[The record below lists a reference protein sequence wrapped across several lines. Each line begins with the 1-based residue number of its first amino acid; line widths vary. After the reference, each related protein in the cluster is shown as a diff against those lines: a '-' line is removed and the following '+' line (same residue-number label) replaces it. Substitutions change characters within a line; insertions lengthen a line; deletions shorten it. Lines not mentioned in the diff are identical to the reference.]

1 MQVFVAGSTNVD
13 PAHCVFFTAPRMGI
27 RYSGL
32 RVTGAPYCATPAREL
47 DDGAPETRRKF
58 ASQW

>member
-1 MQVFVAGSTNVD
+1 MQFVVAGSTIVD

-32 RVTGAPYCATPAREL
+32 RVTGAPYGATPAREL
-47 DDGAPETRRKF
+47 GDGVPATRRLF

>member
-1 MQVFVAGSTNVD
+1 MQVVVAGSTSVD
-13 PAHCVFFTAPRMGI
+13 PANGAFFAAHRMWI

-32 RVTGAPYCATPAREL
+32 RVRDAAYCATPAREL
-47 DDGAPETRRKF
+47 DDGALATRRIF

>member
-13 PAHCVFFTAPRMGI
+13 PANCVCFAASRMWI
-27 RYSGL
+27 RDSGL
-32 RVTGAPYCATPAREL
+32 RVTGAPYCATPARKL
-47 DDGAPETRRKF
+47 DDGAPATRRIL